1 MALAFQEALLAKA
14 WVLTEQG
21 WAALGSTRTADSG
34 KGGKGGEG
42 GGMSRVGVGAR
53 WGS

>member
-1 MALAFQEALLAKA
+1 MALAFQEALLAQA

-21 WAALGSTRTADSG
+21 WAALGSTCAADS
-34 KGGKGGEG
+34 GKGGEG

-53 WGS
+53 WDL